1 MSFMN
6 PSSIGEMVGIQTSQ
20 ELCLVAEILVTS
32 PERNTRLMP
41 CRRQNGV
48 LALRTIN
55 REEIQGLM
63 VGIIQADGHY
73 DVTNTD
79 VSPFVERL
87 LNPELFQFHFTA
99 FLGFLFPFAA
109 FFVFLLVGNTVAA
122 MLELNLCAKAPA
134 LAEII
139 ADGNGYVRDVETS
152 VTGIVLMCFGLTVT
166 ADVVAIEIAG
176 KTDFAVCTE

>member
-1 MSFMN
+1 
-6 PSSIGEMVGIQTSQ
+6 
-20 ELCLVAEILVTS
+20 
-32 PERNTRLMP
+32 
-41 CRRQNGV
+41 
-48 LALRTIN
+48 
-55 REEIQGLM
+55 M

-99 FLGFLFPFAA
+99 FLGFLFPFAT

-122 MLELNLCAKAPA
+122 MLELNLCAEAPA

-166 ADVVAIEIAG
+166 ADVVAIEKPISPYAPNDKRSKNVFLG
-176 KTDFAVCTE
+176 RLSFFCTSKS